1 MKYLRRKL
9 ARFKQWILSIVI
21 KRYSITPLTN
31 DMMLENNRRYLKLK
45 DEILNVL

>member
-1 MKYLRRKL
+1 MKLK
-9 ARFKQWILSIVI
+9 KIKVWILRIVI

-31 DMMLENNRRYLKLK
+31 DMMLENNKRYLKLK

>member
-1 MKYLRRKL
+1 MKHKTSKL
-9 ARFKQWILSIVI
+9 ARFKQWILSVVI

-31 DMMLENNRRYLKLK
+31 EMMLENNRRYLKLK

>member
-1 MKYLRRKL
+1 MKYLQNKL
-9 ARFKQWILSIVI
+9 SQFKQWILSIVI

>member
-1 MKYLRRKL
+1 MKILNKL
-9 ARFKQWILSIVI
+9 SEWIIYIVI

-45 DEILNVL
+45 DEILNGL